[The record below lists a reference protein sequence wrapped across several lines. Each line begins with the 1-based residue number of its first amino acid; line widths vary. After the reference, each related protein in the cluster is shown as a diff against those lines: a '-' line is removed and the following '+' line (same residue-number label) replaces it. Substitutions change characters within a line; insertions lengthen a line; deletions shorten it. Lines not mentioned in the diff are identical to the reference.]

1 MAIGKSI
8 TIKLPEGN
16 LDGCIEISL
25 GSWTGIAFRIQRGN
39 ISAYK
44 GNERLKQSGVY
55 FLYGETI
62 NEHGQ
67 TIKRVYIGQ
76 GGKRK
81 NGQGVL
87 ARILDDRREQ
97 AFWSEA
103 IVFVD
108 KEDSFGKTELC
119 FLENQFT
126 NMAIAAK
133 QKTSKYIIQN
143 GNDPNIGNVT
153 DDKQWELQ
161 RYINGAVLVLES
173 LRYDFFHVEEEQK
186 SNSPVVSGQAS
197 AGAFAIEK
205 DQKTTENKVADD
217 FISYLRQSIH
227 NQRTL
232 NCYISNFKKLDL
244 WLKDNCLL
252 KKNCSLLHLTSDE
265 ALVFSQDLLKNPV
278 FSAWN
283 RTKHNNFSAVLG
295 HFIKY
300 IRGRQAEAIVMGE
313 QNKLPKVGKICRL
326 VLRPLLSAGRFSD
339 KDIEFLLSDESGRM
353 FRTDSNKPLLILS
366 SRRDLI
372 YDSKHR
378 ARYSPSSFLANG
390 KRVYIY
396 TQLRSRGLVG
406 ILQFLKEHGIT
417 QDEILKLCAEK

>member
-25 GSWTGIAFRIQRGN
+25 GSWTGIAFRIRRDN
-39 ISAYK
+39 IDAYK
-44 GNERLKQSGVY
+44 RNERLKQSGVY

-62 NEHGQ
+62 NEQGE

-87 ARILDDRREQ
+87 ARILDDRRTQ

-133 QKTSKYIIQN
+133 QKTSKYLIQN

-161 RYINGAVLVLES
+161 RYIDGAVLILES
-173 LRYDFFHVEEEQK
+173 FPF
-186 SNSPVVSGQAS
+186 
-197 AGAFAIEK
+197 
-205 DQKTTENKVADD
+205 
-217 FISYLRQSIH
+217 
-227 NQRTL
+227 
-232 NCYISNFKKLDL
+232 
-244 WLKDNCLL
+244 
-252 KKNCSLLHLTSDE
+252 
-265 ALVFSQDLLKNPV
+265 
-278 FSAWN
+278 
-283 RTKHNNFSAVLG
+283 
-295 HFIKY
+295 
-300 IRGRQAEAIVMGE
+300 
-313 QNKLPKVGKICRL
+313 
-326 VLRPLLSAGRFSD
+326 
-339 KDIEFLLSDESGRM
+339 
-353 FRTDSNKPLLILS
+353 
-366 SRRDLI
+366 
-372 YDSKHR
+372 
-378 ARYSPSSFLANG
+378 
-390 KRVYIY
+390 
-396 TQLRSRGLVG
+396 
-406 ILQFLKEHGIT
+406 
-417 QDEILKLCAEK
+417 